1 MTYFDLFF
9 VFLLVSYF
17 KVFEHMLRYQFWG
30 FSLLVRGHLCLINPL
45 SPKPEYLC
53 RNSLNCSPYI
63 SSMNYGENLF
73 KGQFIYVVGD
83 YFVNSPNPLS

>member
-30 FSLLVRGHLCLINPL
+30 FFGVSSLVREPQ
-45 SPKPEYLC
+45 YLC